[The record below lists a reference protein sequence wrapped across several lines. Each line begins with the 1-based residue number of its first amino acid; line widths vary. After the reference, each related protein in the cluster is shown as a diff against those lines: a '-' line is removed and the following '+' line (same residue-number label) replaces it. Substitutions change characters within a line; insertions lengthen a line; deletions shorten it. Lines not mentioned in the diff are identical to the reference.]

1 MANLK
6 DFSFEKIHHGDKVL
20 HKELGIGEV
29 LGICKPSVQIF
40 FPDMCGGTFMDLKY
54 KNGWNLENTGIEFI
68 GEFRREKLGVEDK
81 QGMTWAQFLK
91 NPGPFCWENVM
102 TGMVVNHKEHGYG
115 VVISTNTVSGT
126 TVQFEYGCYK
136 AFKGDSYKDFTKI
149 GPWTEEALK

>member
-1 MANLK
+1 M
-6 DFSFEKIHHGDKVL
+6 
-20 HKELGIGEV
+20 
-29 LGICKPSVQIF
+29 
-40 FPDMCGGTFMDLKY
+40 
-54 KNGWNLENTGIEFI
+54 
-68 GEFRREKLGVEDK
+68 EDK

-126 TVQFEYGCYK
+126 TVQFEYGCYE